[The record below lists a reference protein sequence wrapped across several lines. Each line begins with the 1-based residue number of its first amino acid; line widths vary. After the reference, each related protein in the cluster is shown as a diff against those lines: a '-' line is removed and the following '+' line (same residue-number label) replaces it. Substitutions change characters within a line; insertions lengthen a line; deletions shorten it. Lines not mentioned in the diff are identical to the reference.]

1 MVGPSP
7 TQPPY
12 PSTPPNASMERQ
24 TCLLVFAS
32 VIALMVALIG
42 LGWIGFLGS
51 DDTTYALGAYGWIEQ
66 FPYVGG
72 HGTIRYTITV
82 PIALLFLAFG
92 ENEFTLALPTLLYTF
107 GLVALI
113 FFTVLRLFGR
123 AFAVVAAIL
132 VATMPLVVVSASIAG
147 IDVIETVFIFGS
159 LFLFLRAVEGSS
171 PRLMVWAGVLAAFGY
186 LTRETTVF
194 LIFFYGL
201 LFLIGVGGKRFL
213 YIVMGAGFLCVWLVE
228 VVWLTIATGDPLY
241 RTTIALHHDSSIN
254 RAVDQ
259 AGNLVVHPAID
270 PLLVVLF
277 NQEFALLFWAAVPA
291 AIWLLLRCPMEMRQQ
306 RFVRVIAGFSLTW
319 FLCVAAATSLLP
331 LNPRYFMPSAVG
343 AAILLGVAVVRLYAV
358 SQRRWTLGIAA
369 GLLLAANFAGIYLD
383 NRHYMFGEYKLREL
397 ASTLDEPLKTDPAT
411 ERRAYLLL
419 RWANLEDRVSSEPP
433 KDGDL
438 YVHNATRLSQ
448 IRERSSVDLY
458 RPAATWTKIAEYH
471 PRPKLAG
478 VVLDFLD
485 LDGLIPA
492 GLWDNLHIGHPGVV
506 LYRVGGRKGGS
517 ETGRSSGP
525 DDRRA
530 LEGQARQAAPVR
542 RWSAPS
548 SSQS

>member
-1 MVGPSP
+1 
-7 TQPPY
+7 
-12 PSTPPNASMERQ
+12 
-24 TCLLVFAS
+24 

-82 PIALLFLAFG
+82 PIALSFLAFG

-113 FFTVLRLFGR
+113 FFTVLRLFGC
-123 AFAVVAAIL
+123 AFAVVAAVL
-132 VATMPLVVVSASIAG
+132 VATMPLLVISASIAG
-147 IDVIETVFIFGS
+147 IDVIETLCIFGS
-159 LFLFLRAVEGSS
+159 LFLFLGAIDRRSS
-171 PRLMVWAGVLAAFGY
+171 SLWFVAGVAAAFGF
-186 LTRETTVF
+186 LTRETTIF
-194 LIFFYGL
+194 LIVFYAL
-201 LFLIGVGGKRFL
+201 VFLIGVGGRRLPYFT
-213 YIVMGAGFLCVWLVE
+213 MGSGFLCIWLIE
-228 VVWLTIATGDPLY
+228 ILWLKIATGDPFY
-241 RTTIALHHDSSIN
+241 RVTIALHHDTGNTIN

-270 PLLVVLF
+270 PFLVVLF

-291 AIWLLLRCPMEMRQQ
+291 AIWLLLRCPMAMRQQ

-319 FLCVAAATSLLP
+319 FVCVAAATSLLP

-343 AAILLGVAVVRLYAV
+343 AAILLGVAAVRLYAV
-358 SQRRWTLGIAA
+358 SQPLWTLGIAA
-369 GLLLAANFAGIYLD
+369 GLLLAANFAGVYVD

-419 RWANLEDRVSSEPP
+419 RWANLEDRISSEPP

-448 IRERSSVDLY
+448 IRERSSIGLY

-478 VVLDFLD
+478 VVLDLLG

-506 LYRVGGRKGGS
+506 LYRVGGRKDGS
-517 ETGRSSGP
+517 ETGQGSGP

-542 RWSAPS
+542 RWIAPS
-548 SSQS
+548 SAQS